1 MAINSID
8 TFKSNVM
15 SHGGLAQ
22 ANRFNII
29 FKPPQMSLIN
39 LDPSNLIANALGGN
53 FSLKDL
59 INDPRDISML
69 CQTATI
75 PGRQITTFEALDKDA
90 ARKIPYGYMDME
102 VNCTFLLTED
112 YYMKTIFDNWMQV
125 VFNTD
130 SYHPNYKDKFVTDV
144 RIQQLNKKNRPIY
157 GVVLEKA
164 YPVSISDIILDNS
177 AGGANGFTITF
188 AYNKWEQES
197 GLESLIGQIG
207 QGISLL
213 TGG

>member
-75 PGRQITTFEALDKDA
+75 PGRQITTFETSDRDA

-125 VFNTD
+125 VFNT
-130 SYHPNYKDKFVTDV
+130 SNYHPNYKDKFVTDV

-177 AGGANGFTITF
+177 AGGASGFTITF

>member
-75 PGRQITTFEALDKDA
+75 PGRQITTFETSDRDA

-164 YPVSISDIILDNS
+164 YPVSISDIVLDNS

>member
-53 FSLKDL
+53 FSLRDL

-75 PGRQITTFEALDKDA
+75 PGRQITTFETSDRDA

-125 VFNTD
+125 VFNT
-130 SYHPNYKDKFVTDV
+130 SNYHPSYKNDFVTDV

-157 GVVLEKA
+157 GVVLQKA

>member
-177 AGGANGFTITF
+177 AGGASGFTITF

>member
-177 AGGANGFTITF
+177 AGGASGFTITF
-188 AYNKWEQES
+188 AYDKWEQES

>member
-75 PGRQITTFEALDKDA
+75 PGRQITTFETSDRDA

-177 AGGANGFTITF
+177 AGGASGFTITF
-188 AYNKWEQES
+188 AYDKWEQES

>member
-75 PGRQITTFEALDKDA
+75 PGRQITTFETSDRDA

-188 AYNKWEQES
+188 AYDKWEQES

>member
-75 PGRQITTFEALDKDA
+75 PGRQITTFETSDRDA

>member
-75 PGRQITTFEALDKDA
+75 PGRQITTFETSDRDA

-125 VFNTD
+125 VFNT
-130 SYHPNYKDKFVTDV
+130 SNYHPNYKDKFVTDV
-144 RIQQLNKKNRPIY
+144 RIQQLNKKNKPIY
-157 GVVLEKA
+157 GVVLQKA
-164 YPVSISDIILDNS
+164 YPVSISDIVLDNS